1 MLLQIFVADHSVIVF
16 IDQTKVVLQIN
27 YIFAV
32 LESGLDSLDQLR
44 KSHNVIKIC
53 SIFDFTPNGVAHKMI
68 SFMIREY
75 FDCFGQLPIL

>member
-1 MLLQIFVADHSVIVF
+1 MSFQILVTDHSVIVF
-16 IDQTKVVLQIN
+16 IDQIKVVLQIN

-44 KSHNVIKIC
+44 ESHNFIRIG
-53 SIFDFTPNGVAHKMI
+53 SIIDFTPNGVFHKMI
-68 SFMIREY
+68 LLVIRQY